1 MAFTPHPLDRHRAT
15 LPLESDPL
23 DKGGQGVVTRVLGP
37 ENLVYKE
44 YMPQA
49 GQVNGAALAELVEF
63 GHRQTATEVRAL
75 LHQCAWPVARVVHG
89 GQVTGFLMPHVP
101 RDFYGTIGGKP
112 KLVELQYL
120 LYEPNWAWQDLHQ
133 PDVHGRL
140 EIATLAAKL
149 IDLLHTHGWIVGDLS
164 FRNLLW
170 RPGQPYKVFM
180 LDCDGLRRHGA
191 EPVLRQAHT
200 PDWNDPYQPSSGP
213 DMDTDRYKLALLV
226 GRVLSRTP
234 SVRPGDEPALLPGLP
249 DHVVTAVGELFTR
262 AQGPRG
268 TRPIAAEW
276 VQALIGRKR
285 IAVTRPARQQRSVHS
300 GPDAPIRLPGTGR
313 VSVPVSRPARGS
325 RPPLPPS
332 PSPPSTERSWT
343 SVSPMG
349 GPTTPAKDGNRRQP
363 AHQPRVSR
371 PGETICGLPV
381 AHEPVRS
388 KPAPAAPPPA
398 PVPVT
403 PAQPI
408 APPAA
413 VTALPTLG
421 QRVVASDTYA
431 EQRRLAPRGG
441 VVDDDT
447 VARIID
453 HLAGGTGRGSV
464 ADIAQRLGETPDRTV
479 LLMRAL
485 KNLLNVEQTDVIMLK
500 DRDRT
505 VELNVRLL
513 EEQFLEEDEP

>member
-15 LPLESDPL
+15 LPLESAPL

-63 GHRQTATEVRAL
+63 GHRQTDAEVRAL
-75 LHQCAWPVARVVHG
+75 LGHCAWPVARVVHG
-89 GQVTGFLMPHVP
+89 GQVNGFLMPHVP
-101 RDFYGTIGGKP
+101 MDFYGTIGGKP

-133 PDVHGRL
+133 PDIDGRL

-170 RPGQPYKVFM
+170 RPGRPYKVFM

-200 PDWNDPYQPSSGP
+200 PDWNDPHQPSSGP
-213 DMDTDRYKLALLV
+213 ELDTDRYKLALLI
-226 GRVLSRTP
+226 GRVLSRTA

-249 DHVVTAVGELFTR
+249 DHVVTAVRELFTR

-276 VQALIGRKR
+276 VQALVGRKR
-285 IAVTRPARQQRSVHS
+285 IAVTRPPRPQRSVHT
-300 GPDAPIRLPGTGR
+300 GPAAPMHVPGSGR
-313 VSVPVSRPARGS
+313 VGVPVSRPEPGR
-325 RPPLPPS
+325 RPSLSQTPASTSPERPRIPVSVPKPPVVFAPRPAPPS
-332 PSPPSTERSWT
+332 PPP
-343 SVSPMG
+343 P
-349 GPTTPAKDGNRRQP
+349 PPPARREPVIFAPRPKPQP
-363 AHQPRVSR
+363 PKPQPPKPQPPVSR
-371 PGETICGLPV
+371 P
-381 AHEPVRS
+381 S
-388 KPAPAAPPPA
+388 
-398 PVPVT
+398 
-403 PAQPI
+403 
-408 APPAA
+408 APPA
-413 VTALPTLG
+413 VPTLG

-441 VVDDDT
+441 VVDDDE
-447 VARIID
+447 VARLID
-453 HLAGGTGRGSV
+453 HLVAGTGRDSV
-464 ADIAQRLGETPDRTV
+464 ANIAVLLEDTADRTV
-479 LLMRAL
+479 LLMQAL
-485 KNLLNVEQTDVIMLK
+485 KNLLNVEQTDVITLK
-500 DRDRT
+500 DGDRT